1 MYGINIYD
9 SSNYAAYWRRLQI
22 ERITA
27 EAIQGQRHVQDAR
40 DRALH
45 TEQIKEVYHKSSK
58 IADLVYIQG
67 YGEFLLDKNDNL
79 IKVQKEQDNEL

>member
-1 MYGINIYD
+1 MYDISYGSYLH
-9 SSNYAAYWRRLQI
+9 RFR
-22 ERITA
+22 A
-27 EAIQGQRHVQDAR
+27 ESAVAKAFQEQKRVFDAR
-40 DRALH
+40 SRALH
-45 TEQIKEVYHKSSK
+45 TEQIKEVYRNSSK

>member
-1 MYGINIYD
+1 MYED
-9 SSNYAAYWRRLQI
+9 RYAHYWHKLTNEMRLKEALENQRRLQ
-22 ERITA
+22 
-27 EAIQGQRHVQDAR
+27 DAR
-40 DRALH
+40 ERALH
-45 TEQIKEVYHKSSK
+45 TEQIKEVYHNSSK

>member
-1 MYGINIYD
+1 MLDNPYG
-9 SSNYAAYWRRLQI
+9 SYWHRLN
-22 ERITA
+22 A
-27 EAIQGQRHVQDAR
+27 ENAVEAAIQERKRVHLQDTR
-40 DRALH
+40 TWALH

>member
-1 MYGINIYD
+1 MYYSDYYWHRLLNEPTIVGIEKQWP
-9 SSNYAAYWRRLQI
+9 A
-22 ERITA
+22 
-27 EAIQGQRHVQDAR
+27 QDAR
-40 DRALH
+40 SQALH
-45 TEQIKEVYHKSSK
+45 AEQIKEVYHKSSK

>member
-1 MYGINIYD
+1 MYDNNYD
-9 SSNYAAYWRRLQI
+9 SYWHRLNAESAVAAAIQEQRRVQSILNYA
-22 ERITA
+22 
-27 EAIQGQRHVQDAR
+27 
-40 DRALH
+40 LH
-45 TEQIKEVYHKSSK
+45 AEQIKEVYHKSSK

>member
-1 MYGINIYD
+1 MYG
-9 SSNYAAYWRRLQI
+9 SNFDPYWHRFRVESAAIEALQEQRR
-22 ERITA
+22 
-27 EAIQGQRHVQDAR
+27 VFDAR
-40 DRALH
+40 SRALH
-45 TEQIKEVYHKSSK
+45 TKQIKEVYRNSSK

>member
-1 MYGINIYD
+1 MAETTVTGIEKQRQI
-9 SSNYAAYWRRLQI
+9 RL
-22 ERITA
+22 
-27 EAIQGQRHVQDAR
+27 QDAR
-40 DRALH
+40 SRALH
-45 TEQIKEVYHKSSK
+45 TEQIKEVYRNSSK

>member
-1 MYGINIYD
+1 MYDRDHYWHKLLNAHTIVGIEKQ
-9 SSNYAAYWRRLQI
+9 RRI
-22 ERITA
+22 F
-27 EAIQGQRHVQDAR
+27 DAR
-40 DRALH
+40 SRALP
-45 TEQIKEVYHKSSK
+45 TKQIKEVYRNSSK

>member
-1 MYGINIYD
+1 MYD
-9 SSNYAAYWRRLQI
+9 SNYGSYWHRLSA
-22 ERITA
+22 ESAVT
-27 EAIQGQRHVQDAR
+27 EAIQEQRRVFDAR
-40 DRALH
+40 SQALH
-45 TEQIKEVYHKSSK
+45 TEQIKEVYRNSSK

>member
-1 MYGINIYD
+1 MYD
-9 SSNYAAYWRRLQI
+9 SDYLHKLLNAPTIVGIEKQRR
-22 ERITA
+22 
-27 EAIQGQRHVQDAR
+27 VQDAR
-40 DRALH
+40 SRALH
-45 TEQIKEVYHKSSK
+45 TEQIKEVYRNSSK

>member
-1 MYGINIYD
+1 MWDTSYN
-9 SSNYAAYWRRLQI
+9 SYAWHRFHAESAVAEENAKQIRL
-22 ERITA
+22 
-27 EAIQGQRHVQDAR
+27 QDAR
-40 DRALH
+40 NKALH
-45 TEQIKEVYHKSSK
+45 TEQIKEVYRKSSK

>member
-1 MYGINIYD
+1 MYDYKYR
-9 SSNYAAYWRRLQI
+9 SYWDRFHDEFQKQWP
-22 ERITA
+22 A
-27 EAIQGQRHVQDAR
+27 QEARS
-40 DRALH
+40 RALH
-45 TEQIKEVYHKSSK
+45 TKQIKEVYRNSSK

>member
-1 MYGINIYD
+1 MYEYSSYWHRLCNETTVVGIKKQ
-9 SSNYAAYWRRLQI
+9 RRVFDV
-22 ERITA
+22 RS
-27 EAIQGQRHVQDAR
+27 
-40 DRALH
+40 RALH
-45 TEQIKEVYHKSSK
+45 TKQIKEVYHNSSK

>member
-1 MYGINIYD
+1 MYE
-9 SSNYAAYWRRLQI
+9 SSYYSSPWHRRIAESAA
-22 ERITA
+22 A
-27 EAIQGQRHVQDAR
+27 EAFQEQRRVFDAR
-40 DRALH
+40 SRALH
-45 TEQIKEVYHKSSK
+45 VSQIKEVYHKSSK

>member
-1 MYGINIYD
+1 MYGSNFD
-9 SSNYAAYWRRLQI
+9 SYWHRLST
-22 ERITA
+22 ENML
-27 EAIQGQRHVQDAR
+27 EAVLQKQKQDAR
-40 DRALH
+40 ERALH
-45 TEQIKEVYHKSSK
+45 TKQIKEVYRNSSK

>member
-1 MYGINIYD
+1 MHDSYYGF
-9 SSNYAAYWRRLQI
+9 YWRRLSAESAI
-22 ERITA
+22 A
-27 EAIQGQRHVQDAR
+27 EAFQEQRRVFDAR
-40 DRALH
+40 SQALH
-45 TEQIKEVYHKSSK
+45 IEQVKEVYHKSSK

>member
-1 MYGINIYD
+1 MYDINMYD
-9 SSNYAAYWRRLQI
+9 SSYGAYWRRLQT
-22 ERITA
+22 ERVTA
-27 EAIQGQRHVQDAR
+27 AAIQEQRRVFDAR
-40 DRALH
+40 SQALH
-45 TEQIKEVYHKSSK
+45 VSQIKEVYYNSSK

>member
-1 MYGINIYD
+1 MYDN
-9 SSNYAAYWRRLQI
+9 NYGSYWHRFRAKSVA
-22 ERITA
+22 A
-27 EAIQGQRHVQDAR
+27 EAFQEQRRVFDAR
-40 DRALH
+40 SRALH
-45 TEQIKEVYHKSSK
+45 ISQIKEVYHKSSK

>member
-1 MYGINIYD
+1 MYDNSYG
-9 SSNYAAYWRRLQI
+9 SPWHRLSA
-22 ERITA
+22 ESAVA
-27 EAIQGQRHVQDAR
+27 EAFQKQMRVLDAR
-40 DRALH
+40 SRALH
-45 TEQIKEVYHKSSK
+45 TKQIKKVYHNSSK

>member
-1 MYGINIYD
+1 MYDNSY
-9 SSNYAAYWRRLQI
+9 SSPWHRLSAESAVAA
-22 ERITA
+22 
-27 EAIQGQRHVQDAR
+27 AIQEQRRVQSILNY
-40 DRALH
+40 ALH
-45 TEQIKEVYHKSSK
+45 TEQIKEVYRNSSK

>member
-1 MYGINIYD
+1 MYDINYG
-9 SSNYAAYWRRLQI
+9 SYLHRLLAENTLEAA
-22 ERITA
+22 T
-27 EAIQGQRHVQDAR
+27 HKQDAR

-45 TEQIKEVYHKSSK
+45 TKQIKEVYRNSSK

>member
-1 MYGINIYD
+1 MFDINYG
-9 SSNYAAYWRRLQI
+9 SYWHRFRVGSTDIEALQEQRR
-22 ERITA
+22 
-27 EAIQGQRHVQDAR
+27 VFDAR
-40 DRALH
+40 SRALH
-45 TEQIKEVYHKSSK
+45 TKQIKEVYRNSSK

>member
-1 MYGINIYD
+1 MYDGNNYD
-9 SSNYAAYWRRLQI
+9 SYWHKILNAPTITGIEKQRQIRL
-22 ERITA
+22 
-27 EAIQGQRHVQDAR
+27 QDAR
-40 DRALH
+40 SRALH
-45 TEQIKEVYHKSSK
+45 TEQIKEVYRNSSK

>member
-1 MYGINIYD
+1 MYDINMYD
-9 SSNYAAYWRRLQI
+9 SSYVAHWRRLHA
-22 ERITA
+22 ERVTA
-27 EAIQGQRHVQDAR
+27 EEFQEQRRVFDAR
-40 DRALH
+40 SRALH
-45 TEQIKEVYHKSSK
+45 ISQIKEVYYNSSK

>member
-1 MYGINIYD
+1 MYK
-9 SSNYAAYWRRLQI
+9 SNYGSYWHSFNAESAVAA
-22 ERITA
+22 
-27 EAIQGQRHVQDAR
+27 AIQEQRRVQSILNY
-40 DRALH
+40 ALH
-45 TEQIKEVYHKSSK
+45 AEQIKEVYHKSSK

>member
-1 MYGINIYD
+1 MHESSYNSYWHRLCNEATVTGIEKQRQI
-9 SSNYAAYWRRLQI
+9 RL
-22 ERITA
+22 
-27 EAIQGQRHVQDAR
+27 QDAR
-40 DRALH
+40 SRALH
-45 TEQIKEVYHKSSK
+45 TEQIKEVYRNSSK

>member
-1 MYGINIYD
+1 MYD
-9 SSNYAAYWRRLQI
+9 SSYNHKLVV
-22 ERITA
+22 EKML
-27 EAIQGQRHVQDAR
+27 EAVMQKQRHVQNALKH
-40 DRALH
+40 ALH
-45 TEQIKEVYHKSSK
+45 TEQIKEVYHNSSK

>member
-1 MYGINIYD
+1 MY
-9 SSNYAAYWRRLQI
+9 SSNYGSYWHRLSAESAVAA
-22 ERITA
+22 
-27 EAIQGQRHVQDAR
+27 AIQEQRRVQSILNY
-40 DRALH
+40 ALH
-45 TEQIKEVYHKSSK
+45 AEQIKEVYHKSSK

>member
-1 MYGINIYD
+1 MYDGNNYD
-9 SSNYAAYWRRLQI
+9 SYWHRILNAPTITGIEKQRQIRL
-22 ERITA
+22 
-27 EAIQGQRHVQDAR
+27 QDAR
-40 DRALH
+40 ERALH
-45 TEQIKEVYHKSSK
+45 TKQIKEIYHNSSK

>member
-1 MYGINIYD
+1 MYDGNNYD
-9 SSNYAAYWRRLQI
+9 AYWHKLLKPTIVGI
-22 ERITA
+22 EKQQTHA
-27 EAIQGQRHVQDAR
+27 QDAR
-40 DRALH
+40 SQALH
-45 TEQIKEVYHKSSK
+45 VSQIKEVYHNSSK

>member
-1 MYGINIYD
+1 MYE
-9 SSNYAAYWRRLQI
+9 SNYCSYWHRLSAETVI
-22 ERITA
+22 A
-27 EAIQGQRHVQDAR
+27 EALQKQRQVQDAR
-40 DRALH
+40 NKALH

>member
-1 MYGINIYD
+1 MYENGY
-9 SSNYAAYWRRLQI
+9 SATWHRLLA
-22 ERITA
+22 ERAVT
-27 EAIQGQRHVQDAR
+27 EAIQEQRRVQSILNY
-40 DRALH
+40 ALH
-45 TEQIKEVYHKSSK
+45 AEQIKEVYHKSSK

>member
-1 MYGINIYD
+1 MYD
-9 SSNYAAYWRRLQI
+9 SNYGSYWHRLSAESAI
-22 ERITA
+22 A
-27 EAIQGQRHVQDAR
+27 EAFQEQRRVFDAR
-40 DRALH
+40 SRALH
-45 TEQIKEVYHKSSK
+45 AEQIKEVYHKSSK

>member
-1 MYGINIYD
+1 MYDNSYSYPWHSLSAESAVAAAIQEQRRVQSIL
-9 SSNYAAYWRRLQI
+9 NYA
-22 ERITA
+22 
-27 EAIQGQRHVQDAR
+27 
-40 DRALH
+40 LH
-45 TEQIKEVYHKSSK
+45 AEQIKEVYHKSSK

>member
-1 MYGINIYD
+1 MYC
-9 SSNYAAYWRRLQI
+9 SNYSAYWHRLRA
-22 ERITA
+22 ESAVA
-27 EAIQGQRHVQDAR
+27 EAIQEQRRVQSILNY
-40 DRALH
+40 ALH
-45 TEQIKEVYHKSSK
+45 AEQIKEVYHKSSK

>member
-1 MYGINIYD
+1 MYYT
-9 SSNYAAYWRRLQI
+9 NYGSYWHRLSA
-22 ERITA
+22 ERAIA
-27 EAIQGQRHVQDAR
+27 EAIQEQRRVQSILNY
-40 DRALH
+40 ALH
-45 TEQIKEVYHKSSK
+45 AEQIKEVYHNSSK

>member
-1 MYGINIYD
+1 MYY
-9 SSNYAAYWRRLQI
+9 SNYGSYWHRLSA
-22 ERITA
+22 ESEVT
-27 EAIQGQRHVQDAR
+27 EAIQEQRRVQSILNY
-40 DRALH
+40 ALH
-45 TEQIKEVYHKSSK
+45 AEQIKEVYYKSSK